1 VSTAAKDAPKPS
13 QPLVA
18 LLCFA
23 ALASLVVIETEDST
37 IIVTVLLSGVIL
49 GFVMLT
55 LFGWMLSLFNSRI
68 KKKYGRKSIRWIVNR
83 GFFLL
88 LPFTVLALIATIEL
102 GWEAATAF
110 ASAGIMTS
118 STAIGAELTRLGSGK
133 VRSTLLPVIGGIV
146 MTTIWMIVLSGLT
159 MALRG

>member
-1 VSTAAKDAPKPS
+1 MSATAKDAPKRS
-13 QPLVA
+13 RSLVA

-23 ALASLVVIETEDST
+23 TLASLAVIDTEDST

-49 GFVMLT
+49 GFVMLV
-55 LFGWMLSLFNSRI
+55 LFGWMLSLFNSGI

-83 GFFLL
+83 GFLL
-88 LPFTVLALIATIEL
+88 LFPFTVLALIAAIEL
-102 GWEAATAF
+102 GWEATAAF

-133 VRSTLLPVIGGIV
+133 IRSTLLPVIGGIA

-159 MALRG
+159 VALRG

>member
-1 VSTAAKDAPKPS
+1 MSTTAKDAPERS
-13 QPLVA
+13 RSLVA

-37 IIVTVLLSGVIL
+37 IIVTVLLGGVFL
-49 GFVMLT
+49 GFVMLV

-83 GFFLL
+83 GFLLL
-88 LPFTVLALIATIEL
+88 LPFTVLALIATIGL
-102 GWEAATAF
+102 GWEAAAAF

-118 STAIGAELTRLGSGK
+118 STAIGVELTRLGSGK
-133 VRSTLLPVIGGIV
+133 IRSTLLPAIGGIA
-146 MTTIWMIVLSGLT
+146 MTSIWMLVISGLAV
-159 MALRG
+159 ALRG